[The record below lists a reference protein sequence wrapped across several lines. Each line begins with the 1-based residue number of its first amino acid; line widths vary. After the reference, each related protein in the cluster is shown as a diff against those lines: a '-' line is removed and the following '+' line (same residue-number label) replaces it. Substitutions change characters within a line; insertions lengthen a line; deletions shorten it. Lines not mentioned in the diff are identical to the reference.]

1 MKRYNVGMI
10 GYGYWGRIL
19 LRYFRKHSGFNVK
32 SIATRHPDIISGE
45 IPAGIKAC
53 LPDEIIRDE
62 EIDAVII
69 ATPIG
74 THFEPAKNA
83 LDSGKHLFVEKP
95 LMLDPGEAQEL
106 AGIAG
111 RNGLRVFTDYIFT
124 FSPAILK
131 MISLIEEGAVGK
143 VTGASFHVR
152 QLGHFSKNNVYVD
165 LGCHILSVLDLI
177 TPINGLEFTR
187 SDILSHDGFVETG
200 VIGFRPVSG
209 VSNPDKSKSETSSP
223 YKPDG
228 ITGIICLSF
237 NHPIKERN
245 MTVYGDRGTI
255 VYDMMQ
261 KKPLQI
267 LHYGFD
273 REKTRDPLEKKITY
287 FDFDEFNTVKEV
299 VDGFYRVLTGKSPS
313 NLDMSMRVTEALQRF
328 R

>member
-1 MKRYNVGMI
+1 MKQYKVGMI
-10 GYGYWGRIL
+10 GYGYWGKIL
-19 LRYFRKHSGFNVK
+19 LRYFRKHPGFNVK
-32 SIATRHPDIISGE
+32 SIATRHPDRIKSD
-45 IPAGIKAC
+45 IPAGTIAC
-53 LPDEIIRDE
+53 LPDEIINDE

-74 THFEPAKNA
+74 THFEPAKKA
-83 LDSGKHLFVEKP
+83 LDNGKHLFMEKP
-95 LMLDPGEAQEL
+95 LTLNPEEAEQL
-106 AGIAG
+106 ARIA
-111 RNGLRVFTDYIFT
+111 RKNGLHIFTDYIFT

-143 VTGASFHVR
+143 VTGSSFHVR

-177 TPINGLEFTR
+177 TPLNKLEFTR

-200 VIGFRPVSG
+200 VIGFRPAVG
-209 VSNPDKSKSETSSP
+209 ASSP
-223 YKPDG
+223 DESRSKKSSTYKPDG

-245 MTVYGDRGTI
+245 MAIYGDLGTI

-261 KKPLQI
+261 EKPLQI

-273 REKTRDPLEKKITY
+273 REKNQGSYRKKDNI
-287 FDFDEFNTVKEV
+287 F
-299 VDGFYRVLTGKSPS
+299 
-313 NLDMSMRVTEALQRF
+313 
-328 R
+328 